1 MFIFLVHEDESDD
14 ADMEKIKLF
23 SNHVAFCDG
32 SKCHDSLRVPVYVA
46 DAIDPNI
53 VQKPCYPKELVYAD
67 NVDRSMEEIRAQL
80 YFERYCCKEKE
91 SLDVCVYLKKI
102 YLIFII
108 THYLIISISLI
119 AYAHDNYRIQFFMQ
133 KSTTFGK

>member
-1 MFIFLVHEDESDD
+1 MHKSIKIWFFTFLVHEDQSDD

-23 SNHVAFCDG
+23 PNHVAFCDG

-53 VQKPCYPKELVYAD
+53 VQKPHYPKELVYAD

-80 YFERYCCKEKE
+80 YFERYYRKK
-91 SLDVCVYLKKI
+91 KKI
-102 YLIFII
+102 
-108 THYLIISISLI
+108 
-119 AYAHDNYRIQFFMQ
+119 
-133 KSTTFGK
+133 K